1 MANSFIATKKSVVI
15 GGAIVGALVLALG
28 ANFVILPAVNSIG
41 EVNTAIEEAQFAKD
55 DADTLLIKAQTDQKD
70 YDAVKSLDQ
79 SLIGQFP
86 DTGETQLLIE
96 TIQQGALD
104 SGIPPTQLTSIGF
117 TAVTLKT
124 PTVEETPPADPAA
137 TEEAPADPAATTEG
151 DGAAPVSEE
160 LATEVSTPAAD
171 TTVSA
176 GYGELELSVNI
187 TGSPVQIQN
196 FLNFLNGLERAVI
209 IQGVSLS
216 PEGESG
222 ETVALSFSAKTYV
235 YAQIPDPTEV
245 VTTTEETPE
254 ENAG

>member
-137 TEEAPADPAATTEG
+137 TTEG

-216 PEGESG
+216 PEGENG

>member
-86 DTGETQLLIE
+86 DTGETQQLIE
-96 TIQQGALD
+96 TIQQGAIA
-104 SGIPPTQLTSIGF
+104 SGIDPTQLTSIGF

-124 PTVEETPPADPAA
+124 PTVAEAPAETPPA
-137 TEEAPADPAATTEG
+137 EEAPADPTATTEG

-171 TTVSA
+171 TQVSA

-187 TGSPVQIQN
+187 TGSPTEIQD

-216 PEGESG
+216 PEGENG

-245 VTTTEETPE
+245 VTTTEEVPE